1 MHPTEVEHSHVS
13 NSSPPGTVRNRYT
26 PPWTTPYI
34 IGIGG
39 PSGSG
44 KTSIA
49 SKIVSILNVPW
60 TVLISLDNF
69 YKPLTSEERQ
79 RAFANEYD
87 FDEPDALDLDL
98 AYQCLLNL
106 KEGKKTNIP
115 VYSFVEHNRIPG
127 KFITIYNSSVILLE
141 GLYALHDPRFL
152 DLMDLRVYV
161 DADLDLCLAR
171 RLSRDIVT
179 RGRDLNGSI
188 NQWERFVK
196 PNSIKYVRPTMKNA
210 DIIIPSVRQDSMA
223 VRILINHV
231 RSKLDEKSERHL
243 RQLVSLGYLG
253 SGDTAE
259 SLKSNDHIRELKQ
272 TNQTNAI
279 LTHLLDRNTDRDD
292 FVFYFDR
299 LAMIL
304 LSKALDN
311 CPIQT
316 GQEIITASGHR
327 MENMIRC
334 QYDSIASVSLVGS
347 GDCFLS
353 SLRKTI
359 PSITVGKLLIQS
371 DSQTGEPQ
379 LHGEFL
385 PPEIGNFK
393 RVLLMQGHVING
405 ASMIMAIQVLLDQKV
420 KPENITVVIMF
431 STEIG
436 LRRIV
441 NAFNNQVDVVVA
453 KVVTSDEIKR
463 GNFNWALT
471 RILSARYFGYT

>member
-1 MHPTEVEHSHVS
+1 MHPIEVEHSHVN

-79 RAFANEYD
+79 HAFDNEYD

-98 AYQCLLNL
+98 AYQCLLDL

-115 VYSFVEHNRIPG
+115 VYSFVEHNRVPG

-152 DLMDLRVYV
+152 ELMDLRVYV

-223 VRILINHV
+223 VRILINHI

-243 RQLVSLGYLG
+243 KQLVSLGYL
-253 SGDTAE
+253 STGDTAE
-259 SLKSNDHIRELKQ
+259 SLKLSDHIRELEQ

-279 LTHLLDRNTDRDD
+279 FTHLLDKNTDRDD

-299 LAMIL
+299 MAMIL

-316 GQEIITASGHR
+316 GQKIITASGHK
-327 MENMIRC
+327 MENMIKC

-359 PSITVGKLLIQS
+359 PSIPVGKLLIQS

-385 PPEIGNFK
+385 PPEIGKFK

-420 KPENITVVIMF
+420 KSENITVVIML

-441 NAFNNQVDVVVA
+441 NAFNNQVDIVVA

-463 GNFNWALT
+463 GNFNWAIT
-471 RILSARYFGYT
+471 RNLSARYFGYA